1 MAITSSRRNWDQAEA
16 RCVSYGPY
24 GGHLA
29 RITSSTQ
36 QHLLTDMAL
45 GHSGTHYW
53 IGCTDRQI
61 EGIWRWSDG
70 SSLSYTNWAPTQP
83 DNADGIQ
90 DCGILYSIYGYAQWD
105 DTECSTPYFFI
116 CQTDINECSND
127 NGGCSHN
134 CENTDGSYRC
144 TCQDGYQ
151 LSGLTDCRDIN
162 ECSNDNGGCSHNCK
176 NTDGS
181 YRCICQ
187 DGYQLSGLTDCRD
200 GKKKASPSHLK
211 LLKMLEQG
219 NPFARYIRDWE
230 RKRCDS
236 DLRFYLEIYNNSTCT
251 GERRVGA
258 SESDIQ
264 ETVKMLHKLQIFK
277 VSGTDLLPLGD
288 SEQSMINW
296 SLDYRK
302 SLHSQQRIAVTV
314 NETRFCITQAYRVR
328 QYYVQIQH
336 DFLAN
341 VEPISQCSLLN
352 LLTKSKMKYEL
363 PVVLI
368 SINTESDKQDG
379 NITHLC
385 KHAWKDAGGNFAL
398 GQTAILRIV
407 PICVD
412 KHYNTQSVAVVLYD
426 AEAGKHGNANYNEG
440 YSRNVT
446 TVFGHEEAMNVTCL
460 LKTAL
465 GKTYQHVFTATSD
478 TPECAS
484 CVKEKEIEH
493 MEVRE
498 GTGNPEI
505 ENQTNPYT
513 ARTVTHDGPKGHEKS
528 PLVGHEY

>member
-1 MAITSSRRNWDQAEA
+1 MRATMTSSYVIRLTVVLSLAGQAYGDVTRELNGYRYMAITSSRRNWDQAEA
-16 RCVSYGPY
+16 RCVSY

-162 ECSNDNGGCSHNCK
+162 ECSNDNGGCSHNCENTDGSYRCTCQDGYQLSGSTDCRDINECSNDNGGCSHNCE

-200 GKKKASPSHLK
+200 EDDKTPGT
-211 LLKMLEQG
+211 LE
-219 NPFARYIRDWE
+219 NILSSVVPPITTIVVVILIVIAIIFAISKYKNKTTPD
-230 RKRCDS
+230 
-236 DLRFYLEIYNNSTCT
+236 NS
-251 GERRVGA
+251 
-258 SESDIQ
+258 
-264 ETVKMLHKLQIFK
+264 
-277 VSGTDLLPLGD
+277 
-288 SEQSMINW
+288 N
-296 SLDYRK
+296 
-302 SLHSQQRIAVTV
+302 SQPPPY
-314 NETRFCITQAYRVR
+314 TQ
-328 QYYVQIQH
+328 
-336 DFLAN
+336 
-341 VEPISQCSLLN
+341 
-352 LLTKSKMKYEL
+352 MM
-363 PVVLI
+363 
-368 SINTESDKQDG
+368 
-379 NITHLC
+379 
-385 KHAWKDAGGNFAL
+385 AWK
-398 GQTAILRIV
+398 
-407 PICVD
+407 
-412 KHYNTQSVAVVLYD
+412 
-426 AEAGKHGNANYNEG
+426 
-440 YSRNVT
+440 
-446 TVFGHEEAMNVTCL
+446 
-460 LKTAL
+460 
-465 GKTYQHVFTATSD
+465 
-478 TPECAS
+478 
-484 CVKEKEIEH
+484 
-493 MEVRE
+493 
-498 GTGNPEI
+498 
-505 ENQTNPYT
+505 
-513 ARTVTHDGPKGHEKS
+513 
-528 PLVGHEY
+528 